1 MLVIAGTIR
10 IDPAQLPR
18 AEAAARD
25 MMQATRAEAGCRSY
39 VFSFDLDDPA
49 VVHLFEC
56 WESPEALAAHFATPH
71 MASFQKAVAGVIRGM
86 DIQRYEVSSVGPLR
100 P

>member
-10 IDPAQLPR
+10 IDPAQR
-18 AEAAARD
+18 EGARAAARE
-25 MMQATRAEAGCRSY
+25 MMEATRREPGCRSY

-56 WESPEALAAHFATPH
+56 WESAAALEAHFATPH
-71 MASFQKAVAGVIRGM
+71 MARFQQVVGGLVRGSE
-86 DIQRYEVSSVGPLR
+86 IQRYEVSSVGPLR